1 MIEINLIAQ
10 SKKFKMPIVLGVD
23 LSVVNLKLVAVS
35 IVIAWL
41 AEGFYN
47 DYFGSKRSEIESTLQ
62 GLNVELAELRDILQ
76 GNESVREELVTYN
89 RQLERLR
96 ERSEQVR
103 LIINQRTNPRPLLE
117 TISRNLP
124 IDMWVD
130 SIEISN
136 DRRIVIKG
144 GAESYSSIGT
154 FVISANQANYF
165 NDLSLMSSAT
175 QEISEGGVSRRVEVF
190 EISGS
195 IATYQDR

>member
-10 SKKFKMPIVLGVD
+10 SKKFKMPTVLGVD
-23 LSVVNLKLVAVS
+23 LSVVNLKLVVVS

-41 AEGFYN
+41 AEGFYIDHFN
-47 DYFGSKRSEIESTLQ
+47 SQRSELESNLQ
-62 GLNVELAELRDILQ
+62 LLTAELAELRSALA
-76 GNESVREELVTYN
+76 GNESVREELLTYN
-89 RQLERLR
+89 RQLDRLR

-124 IDMWVD
+124 VDMWID
-130 SIEISN
+130 SIGISN
-136 DRRIVIKG
+136 DRKIVMKG
-144 GAESYSSIGT
+144 GADSYSSIGT
-154 FVISANQANYF
+154 FVISANQASFF
-165 NDLSLMSSAT
+165 NDLSLMTSAT
-175 QEISEGGVSRRVEVF
+175 QEISEGGVNRRIEIF